1 MSDPLSISA
10 SVAGLIT
17 TADIVF
23 RRIYKYAKAV
33 KGAQNEIAVLSS
45 EVTSLFGVL
54 HSLHL
59 VICQLEGQTF
69 ESTAR
74 THHIYS
80 CHQTLEK
87 IKTILEKH
95 DPSSASEQPVESAKR
110 KLRWPFSTSETKNLI
125 AEVERHKTTLSL
137 ALTADGMS
145 ALLQALSR
153 QNEIQEGIKD
163 INAQLR
169 SWQEAETRIGIDN
182 ERRRILN
189 YFSTS
194 DPRKNHETAL
204 KLRHPATGIW
214 LTDGNEFKH
223 WLATKNASL
232 WLFGIPGAGKTVLAS
247 SVIEESLKKSNRNTA
262 VAFFY
267 CDYKV
272 ASTQDPISILGC
284 LAAQIARQDEQSF
297 EKLQDF
303 YHRHNPDGKPPMSH
317 TAEELCDLILE
328 MTATFDDAMIIVD
341 ALDECGS
348 NTGYVVELLASLNIG
363 NRNNTKTL
371 FLSRDEQD
379 IRELLEDY
387 TQISIAAKSSD
398 LRLYVGAEIELRMRK
413 RKLRIK
419 DASLKEHIMER
430 LIEGAEGMY
439 VDP

>member
-10 SVAGLIT
+10 SVAGVIT

-23 RRIYKYAKAV
+23 RRIYEYAKAV
-33 KGAQNEIAVLSS
+33 KGAQKEIAALSL

-69 ESTAR
+69 EPTAR

-95 DPSSASEQPVESAKR
+95 DPSSASEQPVKSAKR
-110 KLRWPFSTSETKNLI
+110 KLQWPFSAPETKHLI
-125 AEVERHKTTLSL
+125 TEVERHKTTLSL

-153 QNEIQEGIKD
+153 QDDIQEGIKD

-169 SWQEAETRIGIDN
+169 TWKEAETRIRIDN
-182 ERRRILN
+182 ERRRILDH
-189 YFSTS
+189 FSTI
-194 DPRKNHETAL
+194 DFRKNHETAL

-223 WLATKNASL
+223 WIATKNASL

-272 ASTQDPISILGC
+272 YST
-284 LAAQIARQDEQSF
+284 QSF

-303 YHRHNPDGKPPMSH
+303 YHRHNPDGKPPISH

-348 NTGYVVELLASLNIG
+348 NTRYVVELLASLNIG
-363 NRNNTKTL
+363 KRNNTKTL

-379 IRELLEDY
+379 IREVLEDY

-398 LRLYVGAEIELRMRK
+398 LRLYVGAEIDLRMRK

-439 VDP
+439 VDPWLFCPILFKRPVIQVQRCR